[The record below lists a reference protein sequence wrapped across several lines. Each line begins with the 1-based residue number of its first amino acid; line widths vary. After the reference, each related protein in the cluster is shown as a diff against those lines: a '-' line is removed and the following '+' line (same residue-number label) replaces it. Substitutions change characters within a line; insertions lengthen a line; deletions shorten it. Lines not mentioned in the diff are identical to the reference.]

1 MSRSAALRASLV
13 FLVAT
18 LMAGT
23 LGAASGSTMLQAAV
37 AILASVAAL
46 IGALAALVPTPQPV
60 PVRVR
65 SNRRVNR
72 ERL

>member
-23 LGAASGSTMLQAAV
+23 LGAASGSVMLQAFVAV
-37 AILASVAAL
+37 LASVAAL
-46 IGALAALVPTPQPV
+46 TGTLAALGPASQPV
-60 PVRVR
+60 PGRVR
-65 SNRRVNR
+65 SNRRLNR

>member
-1 MSRSAALRASLV
+1 MTRFAALRASLV

-18 LMAGT
+18 LVVGT
-23 LGAASGSTMLQAAV
+23 LGAATGSVLAQAAFAILAAV
-37 AILASVAAL
+37 AALTGAMAAL
-46 IGALAALVPTPQPV
+46 QPQPV

-65 SNRRVNR
+65 TRNRIGR